1 MYHLRL
7 KGSHYEM
14 GMKRGKIIKRCNIT
28 FPLNLG
34 YMYS

>member
-14 GMKRGKIIKRCNIT
+14 GVKRGKIFNKSRIST
-28 FPLNLG
+28 SVG
-34 YMYS
+34 